1 MANPRVHARAGSTGD
16 IVRRRDEYVYKKGY
30 AGTMYYAETDNMKK
44 SEDILLVHNFP
55 DNVQRTSN
63 AEEKPGYV
71 YLIRKM

>member
-1 MANPRVHARAGSTGD
+1 
-16 IVRRRDEYVYKKGY
+16 
-30 AGTMYYAETDNMKK
+30 MYYAQTDNMKE